1 MKKKLLYVLLLSAAS
16 THFTHAQL
24 LKKLKEK
31 VNNSVDKALN
41 GTGSQSTADNSSQA
55 ASGSGSEQVQVD
67 FAKYRI
73 NTQPA
78 LDPSVI
84 KERYH
89 QFQEQYACYE
99 TKDNEIIG
107 KAVIYAGDQQSEGG
121 GYTGNTA
128 AYVFE
133 NGKLAQ
139 RTSIDDIETQKAALA
154 EAYKRYDWPYYY
166 DKDDVDPMKAEKSI
180 LGSNANFMHAGFIES
195 KDKSR
200 FYAIVGFLGQG
211 NEVPYYFISS
221 DGKKIKLPSLAS
233 GLMTSPDFSHA
244 AIFGFVKT
252 LEENEKKTSN
262 VLQAASNAI
271 NQSDIYFID
280 GRVIKNAAN
289 IAVGGNAWL
298 DPSGNNYLTADEN
311 FGAYI
316 NGKKI
321 VDKGP
326 NAGHIWCNA
335 DASKW
340 CWFNDAGDKAGHLV
354 FSDGADIPNAIHPV
368 QIVLNDKNYIV
379 WFSYKNV
386 TDGDL
391 LLCKKLL

>member
-41 GTGSQSTADNSSQA
+41 GPGSQSTADNSSQA
-55 ASGSGSEQVQVD
+55 ASGSGSGQVQVD

-99 TKDNEIIG
+99 TKDSEIVG

-133 NGKLAQ
+133 NGKRVQ
-139 RTSIDDIETQKAALA
+139 RTSIDDIENQKAVLA
-154 EAYKRYDWPYYY
+154 EAYKRYDWPYHY
-166 DKDDVDPMKAEKSI
+166 DKDDADQEKAANAEMKAFKSV
-180 LGSNANFMHAGFIES
+180 LGSQADFMPHGFWES
-195 KDKSR
+195 KNRSK
-200 FYAIVGFLGQG
+200 FYGIAMMLTDPQQYFL
-211 NEVPYYFISS
+211 ISS
-221 DGKKIKLPSLAS
+221 GGKKIKLPSIAS
-233 GLMTSPDFSHA
+233 NLITNIDFSKA
-244 AIFGFVKT
+244 AVFGFANT
-252 LEENEKKTSN
+252 NDL
-262 VLQAASNAI
+262 
-271 NQSDIYFID
+271 YFAD
-280 GRVIKNAAN
+280 GHIIKNAAN
-289 IAVGGNAWL
+289 IAGHGWTWL
-298 DPSGNNYLTADEN
+298 DPSGNNYLSADEN
-311 FGAYI
+311 AGAYI

-321 VDKGP
+321 VDKGVNP
-326 NAGHIWCNA
+326 GEIWCNA

-340 CWFNDAGDKAGHLV
+340 CYFANEGGAGNAEGDLV